1 MANYQIQF
9 KRVYDAPATSDGIR
23 VLADRLWPRGIKKV
37 ALAHHDW
44 CKNACP
50 SHQLRQDYH
59 AQIIDWPTFAQA
71 YADELA
77 ANPAVLSQLVAYARQ
92 STLTLLSAVKNFE
105 HSHLPVL
112 KQVIL
117 TSLEHEDQEI
127 NNNEPSSPV
136 CFGNDFN
143 HWGKQ

>member
-23 VLADRLWPRGIKKV
+23 VL
-37 ALAHHDW
+37 
-44 CKNACP
+44 
-50 SHQLRQDYH
+50 
-59 AQIIDWPTFAQA
+59 
-71 YADELA
+71 ADELA

-143 HWGKQ
+143 HWGRQ